1 MILGQYHRQHVSS
14 FYITSTLLPLST
26 IENWL
31 PPKSH
36 SALLTT
42 RVWKLYYNFTLKVRM
57 YHPCTYS
64 QWNRT
69 TWRFSS
75 RSQLTSSSATCLH
88 NRGLISLIQS
98 FEERIQIYEHVR
110 LDIKLKPL
118 VMIISLTPSMQHEY
132 KVCMVVKCQIK
143 SDFDWP
149 NSWLAWT
156 LHN

>member
-1 MILGQYHRQHVSS
+1 MYPHVAPICHILTRVVGSGLLPMTIGWIDYMILGQYHRQHVSS

-31 PPKSH
+31 PSKSH
-36 SALLTT
+36 SALITT
-42 RVWKLYYNFTLKVRM
+42 RVCKLYYNFTLKVRM

-98 FEERIQIYEHVR
+98 FRGTNSNLWTCKTR
-110 LDIKLKPL
+110 
-118 VMIISLTPSMQHEY
+118 Y
-132 KVCMVVKCQIK
+132 K
-143 SDFDWP
+143 
-149 NSWLAWT
+149 T
-156 LHN
+156 